1 MILRRCD
8 LPTVPRLAKLCLLIS
23 MVMASIFILHQK
35 SILRSR
41 EIFKAFPHFVSNNAT
56 VKEIL
61 SSCCKNLTVSRFS
74 VGSHRHAHH
83 YGSIKMDTTLS
94 FYRETSAYS
103 SSTRYSDSHT
113 SSYLSS
119 ITTTSTSTTTVT
131 STTTTF
137 TLSPSSAV
145 SSASASS
152 AVDPEQYRRWLKKQD
167 ELRRNISRV
176 CKKYGKEVRVDVG
189 MKQLMYEPKHKLLF
203 CRNAKV

>member
-1 MILRRCD
+1 MILKRCD
-8 LPTVPRLAKLCLLIS
+8 LATVPRLAKLGLLIS
-23 MVMASIFILHQK
+23 MVMASIFILYQK

-41 EIFKAFPHFVSNNAT
+41 EIFKAFPYFVSNNAT

-61 SSCCKNLTVSRFS
+61 SSYCKNLTVSRFS

-83 YGSIKMDTTLS
+83 YGSKMDTTLS

-131 STTTTF
+131 STTTTTF

-145 SSASASS
+145 TSGSS
-152 AVDPEQYRRWLKKQD
+152 AVDPEKYRRWLKKQD

-176 CKKYGKEVRVDVG
+176 CKKYGKELKVDVG
-189 MKQLMYEPKHKLLF
+189 MKQLMYEQKHKLLF